1 MNSKLAWDDF
11 KLILAIAD
19 AGTLSGAGRALG
31 CSHAT
36 VFRRLGDVEM
46 RLGARLFER
55 SRSGY
60 EPTPAGEEAAD
71 AARTIAASVA
81 DVERRIAGRDL
92 KPSGTVRVT
101 TTDTLLA
108 GLLAP
113 IFVEFQRSFPEIRLE
128 VAVSNELFSLSKR
141 EADIAIRPSDAPPEA
156 LVGRKAG
163 RIAQAIYAMPDIAAE
178 LGEKDPLKAGFW
190 IGPDER
196 MAYPALHRWFS
207 ERGLD
212 GRCGMRL
219 DTTLGIHAAAQ
230 AGAGLAVLP
239 CYLADRD
246 ATLRRIGV
254 PVRELAVD
262 LWLLTHKDL
271 RKAARI
277 RAFMDFAFEEIS
289 ARKGSLAG
297 VA

>member
-1 MNSKLAWDDF
+1 MNNKLAWDDL
-11 KLILAIAD
+11 KLILAIVE

-36 VFRRLGDVEM
+36 VFRRLGDVET

-60 EPTPAGEEAAD
+60 EATPAGEEAAD
-71 AARTIAASVA
+71 AARDMAASVA
-81 DVERRIAGRDL
+81 DLERRIAGRDL
-92 KPSGTVRVT
+92 RPSGTVRVT

-113 IFVEFQRSFPEIRLE
+113 VFVEFQRSFPEIGLE
-128 VAVSNELFSLSKR
+128 IAVSNDVFSLSKR
-141 EADIAIRPSDAPPEA
+141 EADIAIRPSDTPPDT

-163 RIAQAIYAMPDIAAE
+163 RIAQAIYAATDLATKLE
-178 LGEKDPLKAGFW
+178 SGDGFACGW

-196 MAYPALHRWFS
+196 MVYPALRRWFTG
-207 ERGLD
+207 RNLD
-212 GRCGMRL
+212 KKCQMRL
-219 DTTLGIHAAAQ
+219 DTILGIHAAVR

-239 CYLADRD
+239 CYLAEGD
-246 ATLRRIGV
+246 AALRRIGA
-254 PVRELAVD
+254 PLPELAVD
-262 LWLLTHKDL
+262 LWILTHQDL

-277 RAFMDFAFEEIS
+277 RAFMDFTFEEIS
-289 ARKGSLAG
+289 ARGDSLAG